1 MGYFFYEFDPTDL
14 NSYKIYGDY
23 KKADFPPNFKR
34 LRMGNVFFKV
44 KIMGNGTLFLIDKI
58 MLTNFPNLNAPTVEL
73 KYICINGDTVGFIED
88 EKILLDA
95 VFIPKH
101 GQTKETLVMSTSLA
115 LCTTKQAV
123 YDLMKHE
130 ISRHFY
136 TIANYLNKNIW
147 AEWQERC
154 VTDYKKT
161 IERLKSL

>member
-14 NSYKIYGDY
+14 NSY

-44 KIMGNGTLFLIDKI
+44 KTMGNSTLFLIDKI
-58 MLTNFPNLNAPTVEL
+58 MLTNFPNLDNPKAEI
-73 KYICINGDTVGFIED
+73 KYVHIDGDTVGIKD

-95 VFIPKH
+95 VFIPKR
-101 GQTKETLVMSTSLA
+101 GQTKETLVMSASLA

-130 ISRHFY
+130 ISRHFSS
-136 TIANYLNKNIW
+136 TTYLNRNKW
-147 AEWQERC
+147 VDWQERC
-154 VTDYKKT
+154 VTDYKKA